1 MLFLFKGYFRDN
13 SVAMTRIINGNIAV
27 IISVETI
34 EKRWL
39 SQNSSTYLM
48 VCRLLSYCWLRLETT
63 FLIRVLWVNA
73 HLTGKLWIKLLK
85 GTKRRLIWFL
95 KARAGTSRIHR
106 TDTSFTCRQLLLK
119 TACFLS
125 KTDSKLHTKVS
136 FNNKKEQMLIE
147 KWNARLKVGK
157 LQNP

>member
-73 HLTGKLWIKLLK
+73 HLTGKL
-85 GTKRRLIWFL
+85 
-95 KARAGTSRIHR
+95 
-106 TDTSFTCRQLLLK
+106 
-119 TACFLS
+119 
-125 KTDSKLHTKVS
+125 
-136 FNNKKEQMLIE
+136 
-147 KWNARLKVGK
+147 
-157 LQNP
+157 